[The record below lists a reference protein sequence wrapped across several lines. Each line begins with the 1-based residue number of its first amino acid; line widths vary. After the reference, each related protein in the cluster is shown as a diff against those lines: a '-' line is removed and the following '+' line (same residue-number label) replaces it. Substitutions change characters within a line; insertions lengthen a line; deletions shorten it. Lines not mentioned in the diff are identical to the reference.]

1 MITLKRVE
9 WSDCFSYGKN
19 NYIQLDGAPITQI
32 IGVNG
37 SGKSSIPLIIEEA
50 LFNKNS
56 KGIKKADI
64 PNRHTTKDSYEILL
78 EFSVGAVEYVLEIS
92 RKSTVKVKLLEG
104 GVDVSSHTATN
115 TFKYLS
121 ELLGW
126 DYKTFSQIFYQST
139 NTSLQFLTATDTNRK
154 KFLIDLLHL
163 EEYVA
168 KFEVFKE
175 AAKDASIRV
184 AEVESK
190 LSTVQKWLD
199 SNKLE
204 TTQVLDPV
212 KIEISTAEDEIVIQ
226 KLSEELANIASR
238 NRKISI
244 NNDNKSALNSID
256 IQANSGIEAQET
268 ISYDEEQAAIGAIKQ
283 ETSTLNAS
291 ISRLT
296 KLGDQCPTCEQP
308 IASEFK
314 AGLIADDARRLEQL
328 KADMAELEAKV
339 SAIKLNNEQY
349 NKKVQTQRQW
359 EELYRSIDKSLPDSA
374 LDKADLELNLTNT
387 RRRLEAAKAQIE
399 ELTKENNRRIKHNT
413 RVQVVQEQG
422 EKFQAELA
430 ETSIQLDKEVANL
443 SILELLK
450 KSFSTNGLIAHKI
463 ENMVKTLEDEA
474 NEYLA
479 ELSDGRFTI
488 EFVVTNDKLNV
499 EITDFSKTVDILALS
514 TGELGRV
521 NTATLLA
528 IRKLMS
534 TMSKNKLNVLFLDEV
549 ISVLDDAGKERLV
562 EVLLKED
569 LNTFIVSHGWTHPLL
584 DKLEV
589 IKSEDRVSRLER

>member
-1 MITLKRVE
+1 M
-9 WSDCFSYGKN
+9 
-19 NYIQLDGAPITQI
+19 
-32 IGVNG
+32 
-37 SGKSSIPLIIEEA
+37 
-50 LFNKNS
+50 
-56 KGIKKADI
+56 
-64 PNRHTTKDSYEILL
+64 
-78 EFSVGAVEYVLEIS
+78 
-92 RKSTVKVKLLEG
+92 
-104 GVDVSSHTATN
+104 
-115 TFKYLS
+115 
-121 ELLGW
+121 
-126 DYKTFSQIFYQST
+126 
-139 NTSLQFLTATDTNRK
+139 
-154 KFLIDLLHL
+154 
-163 EEYVA
+163 A
-168 KFEVFKE
+168 KFDVFKE

-190 LSTVQKWLD
+190 LSTIQKWLD

-212 KIEISTAEDEIVIQ
+212 KIEISTTEDEIAIQ
-226 KLSEELANIASR
+226 KLSEELANISTR

-256 IQANSGIEAQET
+256 MQAVSAIEASEL

-283 ETSTLNAS
+283 ESSALNNS
-291 ISRLT
+291 INRLA

-308 IASEFK
+308 IAPEFK
-314 AGLIADDARRLEQL
+314 TGLIADDTRRLEQL
-328 KADMAELEAKV
+328 KSDMAELEVKV
-339 SAIKLNNEQY
+339 AAIKLNNEQY

-359 EELYRSIDKSLPDSA
+359 EELYRSIDKSLPDSL
-374 LDKADLELNLTNT
+374 LDKIDLELSLTNT
-387 RRRLEAAKAQIE
+387 RLRLEAAKAQVE

-422 EKFQAELA
+422 EKFQAELV
-430 ETSIQLDKEVANL
+430 ETATLLDKEVSNL

-499 EITDFSKTVDILALS
+499 EITDFSKPVDILALS

>member
-1 MITLKRVE
+1 
-9 WSDCFSYGKN
+9 
-19 NYIQLDGAPITQI
+19 
-32 IGVNG
+32 
-37 SGKSSIPLIIEEA
+37 
-50 LFNKNS
+50 
-56 KGIKKADI
+56 
-64 PNRHTTKDSYEILL
+64 
-78 EFSVGAVEYVLEIS
+78 
-92 RKSTVKVKLLEG
+92 
-104 GVDVSSHTATN
+104 
-115 TFKYLS
+115 
-121 ELLGW
+121 
-126 DYKTFSQIFYQST
+126 
-139 NTSLQFLTATDTNRK
+139 
-154 KFLIDLLHL
+154 
-163 EEYVA
+163 
-168 KFEVFKE
+168 
-175 AAKDASIRV
+175 
-184 AEVESK
+184 
-190 LSTVQKWLD
+190 
-199 SNKLE
+199 
-204 TTQVLDPV
+204 
-212 KIEISTAEDEIVIQ
+212 
-226 KLSEELANIASR
+226 
-238 NRKISI
+238 
-244 NNDNKSALNSID
+244 
-256 IQANSGIEAQET
+256 
-268 ISYDEEQAAIGAIKQ
+268 
-283 ETSTLNAS
+283 
-291 ISRLT
+291 
-296 KLGDQCPTCEQP
+296 
-308 IASEFK
+308 
-314 AGLIADDARRLEQL
+314 
-328 KADMAELEAKV
+328 MAELEVKV
-339 SAIKLNNEQY
+339 ATIKLNNEQY

-359 EELYRSIDKSLPDSA
+359 EELYRSIDKSLPDSL
-374 LDKADLELNLTNT
+374 LDKIDLELSLTNT
-387 RRRLEAAKAQIE
+387 RLRLEAAKAQVE

-422 EKFQAELA
+422 EKFQAELV
-430 ETSIQLDKEVANL
+430 ETATLLDKEVSNL

-499 EITDFSKTVDILALS
+499 EITDFSKPVDILALS